1 MSPTDWH
8 SQQRQETVSVVLR
21 FITKTGQA
29 IAVADG
35 TEEPHPETGELREK
49 LYFLPRSVIAI
60 EGADVSDDD
69 ALDALRGGTIEV
81 TASESLLKKKGL
93 L

>member
-8 SQQRQETVSVVLR
+8 SQQKQETVSVVLR

-35 TEEPHPETGELREK
+35 AEEPHPETGELREK
-49 LYFLPRSVIAI
+49 LYFLPRSAIAI
-60 EGADVSDDD
+60 EGVDVGDDD
-69 ALDALRGGTIEV
+69 AVAELRGLAIEV
-81 TASESLLKKKGL
+81 TASESLLRKKGL